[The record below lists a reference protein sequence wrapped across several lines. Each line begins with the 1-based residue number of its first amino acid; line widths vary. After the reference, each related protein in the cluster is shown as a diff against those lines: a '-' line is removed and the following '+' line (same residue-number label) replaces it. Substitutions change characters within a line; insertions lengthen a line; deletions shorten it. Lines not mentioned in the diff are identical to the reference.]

1 MNILN
6 NLRKPYF
13 AMFLATLMLFASCSQ
28 HDNDIPIDN
37 LSENSLEIFSGQEL
51 FRSIVFMDGEAT
63 SLFPVMENNF
73 NIKDYLNTSEKEK
86 EYKDVQE
93 RAIKFIQKENPN
105 FFNSFQ
111 KNMYSK
117 NPILIKETLLKSA
130 ETLKPFLNKELKGKG
145 LKYDVTLSNP
155 KELKE
160 LEVQLKSEYAR
171 YKNNTAQSKM
181 QASGVLVLAVAVAVV
196 AAVAFY
202 VVVVSEFAFGI
213 ANQENSDLLSEELS
227 LSIATELNGSV
238 LNK

>member
-13 AMFLATLMLFASCSQ
+13 AMFLATLMLFTSCSQ
-28 HDNDIPIDN
+28 YDNDIPIDN
-37 LSENSLEIFSGQEL
+37 LSENSLEVFSGQEL
-51 FRSIVFMDGEAT
+51 FKSIVFMNGEAT
-63 SLFPVMENNF
+63 SLFTVMENNF
-73 NIKDYLNTSEKEK
+73 NIKEYLNTSEKEK

-93 RAIKFIQKENPN
+93 RAIKFIQKENPD

-130 ETLKPFLNKELKGKG
+130 ETLKPFLNRELKGKG

-155 KELKE
+155 KELKK
-160 LEVQLKSEYAR
+160 LEVQLKSEYDI
-171 YKNNTAQSKM
+171 YKDNTEQSKM
-181 QASGVLVLAVAVAVV
+181 QACVLAIAVAVV

-202 VVVVSEFAFGI
+202 VVIVSEFAFGI
-213 ANQENSDLLSEELS
+213 ANQENSDFLSEELS